1 MAKKSKRNFGF
12 KNFLF
17 SFVAVIIAI
26 YVFQSKSDAVDI
38 MIVEKGTLEN
48 IIETKGIVVKDE
60 KVYSSTVDG
69 NITFHQEE
77 GAKVNQGLLIEDIN
91 SSSNSS
97 EIKAQL
103 SQIEEAIN
111 KKTENSSE
119 NNGNSDSLVANA
131 TTNEN
136 NDEIQDIQNSIINKN
151 YENMYETVSN
161 INADKNLE
169 NPYNEYTLTQLSNMK
184 KNLTNSLNTNKVPC
198 YSQRAGILSYKIDG
212 LENVYTFDNIYN
224 MMPNNTVLNEYTIT
238 DMKQVSSVK
247 SGDSLYKIIRNFN
260 YYMAVT
266 LSNDFAKLFE
276 EKKYIKVRVVN
287 DGVAND
293 IWGYI
298 EKINYGSDQSTLI
311 LYFDDFFNVIYDK
324 RYVDLQLI
332 TDLHEGLKIETKS
345 LVDKDG
351 IKGVY
356 VKDASNIVK
365 FMPVKILG
373 EDANT
378 IVVSEGSYVSEK
390 QRNTIDINDKKY
402 ETIKIYDNIILR
414 PDKITEGQIV
424 D

>member
-26 YVFQSKSDAVDI
+26 YVFQSKSSAVDI
-38 MIVEKGTLEN
+38 MVVEKSTLEN
-48 IIETKGIVVKDE
+48 IIEAKGIVVKDE
-60 KVYSSTVDG
+60 KVYTSTVDG

-91 SSSNSS
+91 SSSKSS
-97 EIKAQL
+97 EINLQL

-111 KKTENSSE
+111 KKTEK
-119 NNGNSDSLVANA
+119 SDVNDEISVTNA
-131 TTNEN
+131 TTKEN
-136 NDEIQDIQNSIINKN
+136 NYEIQDIQNSIINKD

-161 INADKNLE
+161 INENKNLE
-169 NPYNEYTLTQLSNMK
+169 NPYLDYTLTQLNNMK
-184 KNLTNSLNTNKVPC
+184 NNLTKSLNTNKVPC
-198 YSQRAGILSYKIDG
+198 YSQRAGVLSYKIDG

-224 MMPNNTVLNEYTIT
+224 MMPSDTVLNEYTVT
-238 DMKQVSSVK
+238 DMKQISSIK

-276 EKKYIKVRVVN
+276 EKKYIKVRVVYEGSSN
-287 DGVAND
+287 E

-332 TDLHEGLKIETKS
+332 TDIHEGLKIETKS
-345 LVDKDG
+345 LVEKDG

-365 FMPVKILG
+365 FMPVEILG
-373 EDANT
+373 EDENT

-414 PDKITEGQIV
+414 PDKVAEGQIV

>member
-26 YVFQSKSDAVDI
+26 YVFQSKSSAVDI
-38 MIVEKGTLEN
+38 MVVEKSTLEN
-48 IIETKGIVVKDE
+48 IIEAKGIVVKDE
-60 KVYSSTVDG
+60 KVYTSTVDG

-91 SSSNSS
+91 SSSKSS
-97 EIKAQL
+97 EINLQL

-111 KKTENSSE
+111 KKTENSDD
-119 NNGNSDSLVANA
+119 NGEISVANA
-131 TTNEN
+131 TTKEN
-136 NDEIQDIQNSIINKN
+136 NNEIQDIQNSIINKD

-161 INADKNLE
+161 INENKNLE
-169 NPYNEYTLTQLSNMK
+169 NPYLDYTLTQLNNMK
-184 KNLTNSLNTNKVPC
+184 SNLTKSLNTNKVPY
-198 YSQRAGILSYKIDG
+198 YSQRAGVLSYKIDG
-212 LENVYTFDNIYN
+212 LENVYTFENIYN
-224 MMPNNTVLNEYTIT
+224 MMPSNTVLNEYTVT
-238 DMKQVSSVK
+238 DMKQISSVK

-276 EKKYIKVRVVN
+276 EKKYIKVRVVYE
-287 DGVAND
+287 GSANE

-332 TDLHEGLKIETKS
+332 TDIHEGLKIETKS
-345 LVDKDG
+345 LVEKDG

-373 EDANT
+373 EDENT

-414 PDKITEGQIV
+414 PDKVAEGQIV